1 MSEAK
6 DFEKESAWV
15 KKNQGGDNIPDAMA
29 ENVSGKDVDREL
41 NAELASD
48 IKRASSAGERERLK
62 SELAGLREKK
72 ISLGGDLLRARA
84 AALNSQLASV
94 GDILAADTVAGL
106 DESVFEKAVQRI
118 IVAQG
123 WVNVLVAASE
133 QLSQNIKAVEARLQG
148 DPTRP

>member
-15 KKNQGGDNIPDAMA
+15 KNQGGDNIPDAMA

-94 GDILAADTVAGL
+94 GDILAADTV

-123 WVNVLVAASE
+123 WVNVLVAAQE
-133 QLSQNIKAVEARLQG
+133 QLFANIKAVEARLQG

>member
-94 GDILAADTVAGL
+94 GDILAADTV

>member
-1 MSEAK
+1 MNDSDA
-6 DFEKESAWV
+6 DRFLDASAFV
-15 KKNQGGDNIPDAMA
+15 KKNLGGDVPTTQA

-94 GDILAADTVAGL
+94 GDILAADTV

-123 WVNVLVAASE
+123 WVNVLVACIE